1 MMWYDEI
8 IITYRAR
15 HTSDTSDG
23 DRGTSGKDRHTT
35 YKDRHTTSRDTTMHG
50 QIE

>member
-1 MMWYDEI
+1 MMWNDGI
-8 IITYRAR
+8 IITYKAR
-15 HTSDTSDG
+15 HTSDTSDR
-23 DRGTSGKDRHTT
+23 DRHTSDKVRHTT